1 MTTVRQ
7 IGETALIERLA
18 NRVLDA
24 RLEPPALD
32 GFELLTGIGDDA
44 AVWRLAHGATV
55 TTTDTMVEGTHFTP
69 ETTSWA
75 DAGWKLWTANV
86 SDVAAMGGTPLTG
99 IVTLGLP
106 PATPLRAVDDLY
118 DGMLEAC
125 HSYGTLLVGG
135 DIVAA
140 PTAFFTV
147 AMSGA
152 CLEEPLARSA
162 GRAGDAVAVTGP
174 LGASAAGLRLLL
186 AGRTPSSEAE
196 RSLAEAHRR
205 PCARVDAG
213 RRLVAAGVRCAMDV
227 SDGLAADLAK
237 LALASGCGAR
247 IDASAVPVAVA
258 AREVF
263 PDEALQLGLSGGE
276 DYELLFAGPAP
287 AVARAVAALPGAAV
301 VGALTKTERGAVPGA
316 VSVVDADG
324 VPLEVAETGWE
335 HLR

>member
-7 IGETALIERLA
+7 IGELALIERLA
-18 NRVLDA
+18 ERVADA
-24 RLEPPALD
+24 RLQPPAFD
-32 GFELLTGIGDDA
+32 GFKLRTGIGDDA
-44 AVWRLAHGATV
+44 AVWSLERGLAV

-69 ETTSWA
+69 HTASWA
-75 DAGWKLWTANV
+75 DVGWKLWTANV
-86 SDVAAMGGTPLTG
+86 SDVAAMGGTPLAG
-99 IVTLGLP
+99 VVTLGLP
-106 PATPLRAVDDLY
+106 HATSLRAIDDLY

-125 HSYGTLLVGG
+125 RSYRTLLVGG
-135 DIVAA
+135 DIVDS

-152 CLEEPLARSA
+152 CIEEPLTRSD
-162 GRAGDAVAVTGP
+162 GSAGDAVAVTGP

-213 RRLVAAGVRCAMDV
+213 QRLVEAGVRCAMDV
-227 SDGLAADLAK
+227 SDGLAADLGK
-237 LALASGCGAR
+237 LALASGCGVR
-247 IDASAVPVAVA
+247 IDASAVPVAAA

-263 PDEALQLGLSGGE
+263 PDEAAQLALGGGE
-276 DYELLFAGPAP
+276 DYELVFAGPAR
-287 AVARAVAALPGAAV
+287 AVERAVAALPGAAI
-301 VGALTKTERGAVPGA
+301 VGELTDGKPGA
-316 VSVVDADG
+316 VSVVDAGGAPVD
-324 VPLEVAETGWE
+324 VADAGWE